1 MNESMHETY
10 ARAEA
15 VRVGSNRSF
24 GLVMAAAFGVLG
36 AINWWHHGA
45 RWPWLAGIAAVFL
58 AAALLFPASL
68 TVLNKLWF
76 KLGLLLHHV
85 VNPIIMGL
93 IFFVTV
99 FPTGLVFRLLG
110 KDILR
115 LKREPDSNSYWI
127 ARPPGPAAETM
138 KDQF

>member
-15 VRVGSNRSF
+15 ARAGSDRSF
-24 GLVMAAAFGVLG
+24 GLVMAGVFGVLAAVNG
-36 AINWWHHGA
+36 WHAGA

-58 AAALLFPASL
+58 AAALLFPSSL

-76 KLGLLLHHV
+76 KFGLLLHHV

-115 LKREPDSNSYWI
+115 LKREPDSDSYWI
-127 ARPPGPAAETM
+127 SRPPGPAAETM